1 MSKADHMLS
10 ILWLLRSGR
19 KMTARQLADELEV
32 HIRTVYRCIDSLCA
46 SGVPIVADA
55 GPGGG
60 YRILGRFAES
70 PLMFDAEEQKALV
83 HASIFAREAGYPF
96 SEALIRA
103 VDKLKL
109 YTNEEQLE
117 HIERHGR
124 GLSVIYP
131 PVDERLQSFLQTL
144 ELASAE
150 GISLEMEYAGG
161 KEADAVVRMFDPYG
175 IVHWKGNWYTV
186 GYCRLRQRLRS
197 FRVDRIRRLE
207 RSEERFERPS
217 HFSAKTFL
225 LGNLLPESLEDA
237 SLLTVRIRG
246 PERALNELQR
256 HWMFGHTLVRRK
268 EEEAVFRMES
278 ASLHTY
284 VPYYLLPYG
293 KALSIVEPDALLQR
307 MAEVTRQMAEHYQQM
322 KEAGAE
328 EREGGTNPPFA

>member
-19 KMTARQLADELEV
+19 KITARQLADQLEV

-70 PLMFDAEEQKALV
+70 PLVFDAEEQKALV

-96 SEALIRA
+96 SEALLRA

-117 HIERHGR
+117 QIERHGR
-124 GLSVIYP
+124 GVSVIHP
-131 PVDERLQSFLQTL
+131 PVDELEQSFLQTL

-150 GISLEMEYAGG
+150 GRSLEMEYRGG
-161 KEADAVVRMFDPYG
+161 KEAVAVVRLFDPYG
-175 IVHWKGNWYTV
+175 IVHWKGIWYAV
-186 GYCRLRQRLRS
+186 GFCRLRQRLRS
-197 FRVDRIRRLE
+197 FRVDRIKRLE
-207 RSEERFERPS
+207 RSEERFDRPS
-217 HFSAKTFL
+217 DFSAKAFL

-246 PERALNELQR
+246 PEQALNELQR
-256 HWMFGHTLVRRK
+256 HWMFGHTLVRRN
-268 EEEAVFRMES
+268 EEEAVFRVES

-293 KALSIVEPDALLQR
+293 KALTIIEPEVLIER
-307 MAEVTRQMAEHYQQM
+307 MAEVSLAMAEHYQQM
-322 KEAGAE
+322 KKAGKAE
-328 EREGGTNPPFA
+328 SEG

>member
-1 MSKADHMLS
+1 MRMSKADQMLS

-19 KMTARQLADELEV
+19 KLTARQLADELEV
-32 HIRTVYRCIDSLCA
+32 HIRTIYRWIDSLCA

-70 PLMFDAEEQKALV
+70 PLMFDTEEQKALV

-109 YTNEEQLE
+109 YTNDEQLE
-117 HIERHGR
+117 QIERHGR
-124 GLSVIYP
+124 GVSVIYP
-131 PVDERLQSFLQTL
+131 PVDEHHQSFLQTL
-144 ELASAE
+144 ELAAAE
-150 GISLEMEYAGG
+150 GCSLEMEYGRG
-161 KEADAVVRMFDPYG
+161 KEEAAVVRLFDPYG
-175 IVHWKGNWYTV
+175 IVYWKGNWYTV
-186 GYCRLRQRLRS
+186 GFCRLRKQLRS
-197 FRVDRIRRLE
+197 FRVDRIKRLN

-217 HFSAKTFL
+217 HFSAKAFL
-225 LGNLLPESLEDA
+225 LGNLLPESLEAA
-237 SLLTVRIRG
+237 SLLTVRIQG

-256 HWMFGHTLVRRK
+256 HWMFGHTLVQRN

-278 ASLHTY
+278 AALHTY

-293 KALSIVEPDALLQR
+293 KALTIVEPDVLIER
-307 MAEVTRQMAEHYQQM
+307 MAEVSLSMAEHYQRM
-322 KEAGAE
+322 KTAGVE
-328 EREGGTNPPFA
+328 KKKG